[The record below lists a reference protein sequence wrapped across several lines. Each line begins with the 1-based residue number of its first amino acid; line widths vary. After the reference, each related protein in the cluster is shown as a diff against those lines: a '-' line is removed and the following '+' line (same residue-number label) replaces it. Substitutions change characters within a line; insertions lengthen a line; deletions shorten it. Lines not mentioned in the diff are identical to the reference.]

1 MAYRQPARIRL
12 TGVRLTGVRLKT
24 QQGSAFIEFGLVM
37 SMLVPLFF
45 GMVILGMSFTKALQI
60 IQFNRDMAHM
70 YAMGLDF
77 SSTSAQSLTTQM
89 QLSSGIYSPGNTVLI
104 LSQIKKVYQADC
116 DAQSMTSCPNLN
128 QQVFV
133 QRLLIGTSSLR
144 ASSFG
149 TPASTYINS
158 LGNIAPSDYLT
169 QSSLVVTSA
178 STLPAVGSGDSVWVA
193 ESYLS
198 LPSLSY
204 LTPLGVPLSGVY
216 TVNFF

>member
-1 MAYRQPARIRL
+1 MAYRQPAR
-12 TGVRLTGVRLKT
+12 GRLKNSVRQIK
-24 QQGSAFIEFGLVM
+24 QQGSAFIEFALVM

-60 IQFNRDMAHM
+60 IQYNRDMAHM

-77 SSTSAQSLTTQM
+77 SSTSAQSLATQM
-89 QLSSGIYSPGNTVLI
+89 QQNSGVYSPGNTVLT

-133 QRLLIGTSSLR
+133 QRLLLGTSSLR
-144 ASSFG
+144 ASTFG

-169 QSSLVVTSA
+169 QSSLVATNA
-178 STLPAVGSGDSVWVA
+178 GTLPAVGTGDSVWVA

-198 LPSLSY
+198 LPSLAY
-204 LTPLGVPLSGVY
+204 LSPLGVPLSGVY
-216 TVNFF
+216 TVSFF

>member
-1 MAYRQPARIRL
+1 MAYRQRVNASTSKDAP
-12 TGVRLTGVRLKT
+12 VRLSGQR
-24 QQGSAFIEFGLVM
+24 GSAFIEFALVM
-37 SMLVPLFF
+37 SMLVPMFF

-70 YAMGLDF
+70 YAMGIDF
-77 SSTSAQSLTTQM
+77 SSTPAQSLATQM
-89 QLSSGIYSPGNTVLI
+89 QQTSGVYSPGNTVLI

-116 DAQSMTSCPNLN
+116 DAQSMSSCPNLD

-133 QRLLIGTSSLR
+133 QRLLQGTSGLR

-149 TPASTYINS
+149 TPAAAYMNA

-169 QSSLVVTSA
+169 QSSLIATNA
-178 STLPAVGSGDSVWVA
+178 GTLPAVGSGDSVWVA
-193 ESYLS
+193 ESYIS
-198 LPSLSY
+198 LPSLAY
-204 LTPLGVPLSGVY
+204 LSPLGVPLSGIY

>member
-1 MAYRQPARIRL
+1 MAYPPRASEISKEALRRFSGQR
-12 TGVRLTGVRLKT
+12 
-24 QQGSAFIEFGLVM
+24 GSAFIEFALVM

-77 SSTSAQSLTTQM
+77 SSAPAQSLATQM
-89 QLSSGIYSPGNTVLI
+89 QQTSGVYSPGNTVLI

-116 DAQSMTSCPNLN
+116 DAQSMASCPNLT

-133 QRLLIGTSSLR
+133 QRLLQGTTSVR

-149 TPASTYINS
+149 TPAANYINA

-169 QSSLVVTSA
+169 QSSLVATNGGTRPV
-178 STLPAVGSGDSVWVA
+178 VGSGDSVWVA

-198 LPSLSY
+198 LPSLAY
-204 LTPLGVPLSGVY
+204 LSPLGVPLSGIY
-216 TVNFF
+216 TVTFF